1 MRRFDPTPS
10 VRVNE
15 RIRAPEI
22 RVIDEEGKQLGIM
35 PPGEALKI
43 AREHGLDL
51 VEVAPTA
58 KPPVCRIINFGKYQY
73 EQKKKAHES
82 KKKQTIITVKEIKFR
97 PATDDHDYEF
107 KKNNAIK
114 ILGGGDK
121 VKATVNFRGREI
133 THRELGKAL
142 LDRLE
147 LDLADAAIVE
157 VRPKFEGM
165 NLFTIFSPKK

>member
-1 MRRFDPTPS
+1 MIDDEGQQIGILPPS
-10 VRVNE
+10 
-15 RIRAPEI
+15 
-22 RVIDEEGKQLGIM
+22 
-35 PPGEALKI
+35 EALKI
-43 AREHGLDL
+43 ARERGLDL
-51 VEVAPTA
+51 VEVAPAA

-114 ILGGGDK
+114 ILKGGDK

-142 LDRLE
+142 LDRLSR
-147 LDLADAAIVE
+147 DLADTAIVE
-157 VRPKFEGM
+157 VVPKFEGM
-165 NLFTIFSPKK
+165 NLFAIFSVKK

>member
-15 RIRAPEI
+15 RIRVPEI